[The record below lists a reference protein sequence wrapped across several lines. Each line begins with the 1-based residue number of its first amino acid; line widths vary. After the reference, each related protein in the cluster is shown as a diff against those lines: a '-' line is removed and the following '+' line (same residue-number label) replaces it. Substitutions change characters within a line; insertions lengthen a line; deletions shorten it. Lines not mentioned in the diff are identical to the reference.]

1 MIESVLEEIEKN
13 KGEKTSKKQKK
24 SDYTY
29 VCVNADGQAEKN
41 SDQRNF

>member
-24 SDYTY
+24 AIILMY
-29 VCVNADGQAEKN
+29 V
-41 SDQRNF
+41 